1 MHNEPPAAIADS
13 AHRLTQKSALWLG
26 GLGLVPFLSLATLAH
41 LNEPVMAHLATRALL
56 AYGAVIVSFLGGIRW
71 GLAITNPN
79 SRVLWRL
86 IQSVVPSLTGF
97 GALLLT
103 ATLSAALLVVTLLLM
118 LWWDWRLQSS
128 GEAPDWYVRL
138 RLPLSLGA
146 SIAIA
151 SIWF

>member
-1 MHNEPPAAIADS
+1 M
-13 AHRLTQKSALWLG
+13 
-26 GLGLVPFLSLATLAH
+26 V
-41 LNEPVMAHLATRALL
+41 HLATRALQ
-56 AYGAVIVSFLGGIRW
+56 AYGAVIVSFKGGIRW
-71 GLAITNPN
+71 GLAITKPN
-79 SRVLWRL
+79 SRALRRL

-118 LWWDWRLQSS
+118 LWWDWRLQSA